1 MTTFLFQGLN
11 PTVPIAIWAAVLILC
26 LGAAWWSYAYL
37 ESVTAWKKWSLVGLR
52 AGVFTILAILL
63 LNPFFIDRSV
73 ERSEPKVNIYLDNS
87 QSVSVERGDYQGLDS
102 YREIINRV
110 RDQLSDTFVTTF
122 YLFDGSVRQGT
133 EPEAEGSVT
142 DLQTV
147 LDHNLEQPGEVVA
160 SLLLSDG
167 IYTQGKNPVFSAES
181 VTSPVF
187 TVPVGD
193 TTKVQD
199 VLVANTEYTSVSYT
213 NTEQQF
219 RTEIQQEGFAGKT
232 ADVQFLKEGRIVD
245 SQSITFPESVS
256 SHTVQFTDRHEEEG
270 FYEYEINIPGLED
283 EFTLQNNR
291 ERLTVDVLDE
301 KTRIVSLAF
310 EVHPDVGTMR
320 RLIAT
325 DSQIELFS
333 ATRLSD
339 RNLTGEDP
347 RELDFQPDLI
357 LLHGLPAPNDP
368 LLSWIEEQNEVPV
381 LYVLT
386 PNAQPRHEQLGS
398 RPFLTYSVATAR
410 QSLLNLHLKQEL
422 DPYSHPLLEFSAQE
436 FRRFP
441 TLQSYRSEYNTS
453 PLSETLFTGEFQREE
468 TDIPL
473 VITES
478 AGTRRLAGINAF
490 GWYRFETT
498 ANENVSSFFTRFFTD
513 LISWVATSPNQR
525 NLDLEPVKSTFTD
538 TEEIEIRA
546 TLVNERQEA
555 EPNAVIELNL
565 RSLDSDESRTLL
577 MSHNGRGNYRV
588 SAEPLPEGNYIVEGE
603 AVKNDRTIGEDQA
616 RFDVSR
622 SMIEFVDTRRNDN
635 VLQQIAIRSGGE
647 FLHDYSLDP
656 LYDYLRDNQLDE
668 AVETVTEE
676 TQYMSSNPLW
686 FILVILMLTGEWLL
700 RRTVSLP

>member
-11 PTVPIAIWAAVLILC
+11 PTVPIIIWAAVLILC

-73 ERSEPKVNIYLDNS
+73 ERSAPQLNIYLDNS
-87 QSVSVERGDYQGLDS
+87 QSVAVERGDYQGLES
-102 YREIINRV
+102 YKEILSRV
-110 RDQLSDTFVTTF
+110 RDQLSDSFTTTF
-122 YLFDGSVRQGT
+122 FLFDGSVHEGSD
-133 EPEAEGSVT
+133 PEAEGSVT
-142 DLQTV
+142 DIQTV
-147 LDHNLEQPGEVVA
+147 IDHSLEQPGEVVA

-167 IYTQGKNPVFSAES
+167 IYTQGRNPVFSAQS
-181 VTSPVF
+181 LSSPVF

-193 TTKVQD
+193 TTEVQD
-199 VLVANTEYTSVSYT
+199 VMVANTEFASVSYT

-219 RTEIQQEGFAGKT
+219 RTEIQQEGFAGET
-232 ADVQFLKEGRIVD
+232 ANVQFLKEGIVVET
-245 SQSITFPESVS
+245 QSITFPESVS
-256 SHTVQFTDRHEEEG
+256 SHTVLFTDRHEEEG
-270 FYEYEINIPGLED
+270 FYEYEINVPSLED

-301 KTRIVSLAF
+301 KTRIASLAF
-310 EVHPDVGTMR
+310 EVHPDVGTIR

-325 DSQIELFS
+325 DSQNELFS
-333 ATRLSD
+333 ATRLNGS
-339 RNLTGEDP
+339 NLTGDDP

-381 LYVLT
+381 IYFLT
-386 PNAQPRHEQLGS
+386 PNAQSRHEQLGS
-398 RPFLTYSVATAR
+398 RPFLTHSIVTAR
-410 QSLLNLHLKQEL
+410 QSLPDLHLRQEL

-436 FRRFP
+436 YRRFP
-441 TLQSYRSEYNTS
+441 TLKSYRSEYKTS

-468 TDIPL
+468 TEIPL

-498 ANENVSSFFTRFFTD
+498 SNEAVSSFFTRFFTD

-525 NLDLEPVKSTFTD
+525 NLVLEPVKSTFTD
-538 TEEIEIRA
+538 TEDIEIRA

-555 EPNAVIELNL
+555 ETDATIELNL

-577 MSHNGRGNYRV
+577 MTHNGRGNYRV
-588 SAEPLPEGNYIVEGE
+588 SAEPLPEGNYIIEGE
-603 AVKNDRTIGEDQA
+603 AVKNDRKIGEDQA

-647 FLHDYSLDP
+647 FLNDYSLDP
-656 LYDYLRDNQLDE
+656 LYEYLRENGLDE

-676 TQYMSSNPLW
+676 TRYISSNPLW